1 MKNIGMLNIR
11 IFRLIFRFLLVGV
24 FLIVLN
30 LVYVKSGLFEKD
42 TRQFSRVKYRIDSA
56 FTRGDIIYLGESSN
70 TSFNPWTDTLNQSIG
85 DFLQLYIPEEKVEQ
99 VTHEG
104 YHPGLFKKMLNLL
117 DGKQNSGKTI
127 VLGVNIRTCGPSA
140 MYNGNEASNQREA
153 LFYSRRPA
161 LITRTFMGLHFYDNR
176 NGKEMEGL
184 KFKYW
189 RTREIDRLFKNQ
201 YATTL
206 KWIDGI
212 ARIYSDSLP
221 QEIKD
226 MCGAYVKE
234 YAFVIDEENPR
245 VQDLKEI
252 VELCKQKGVKLLF
265 HILPP
270 NREHAGMLFGRLGKD
285 GTIEK
290 GNELLN
296 FMDYNHD
303 FIVSKFKSW
312 NVDFID
318 NYMLSEAKSHRFTDQ
333 WYPTEHYDAVIR
345 RNIAESIFKS
355 MAFKNGKD
363 TSFTSQRRHDVS
375 LKLKRNNWP
384 NESIIMP
391 LSVPLIR
398 KWHKTMNA
406 QNL

>member
-1 MKNIGMLNIR
+1 MIYINT
-11 IFRLIFRFLLVGV
+11 
-24 FLIVLN
+24 
-30 LVYVKSGLFEKD
+30 GLFEKD

-56 FTRGDIIYLGESSN
+56 FSNGDIVYLGESSN

-117 DGKQNSGKTI
+117 DDSESKNKTI

-140 MYNGNEASNQREA
+140 MFNGNEASNQREA

-184 KFKYW
+184 KFNYW
-189 RTREIDRLFKNQ
+189 RTREINGLFKNQ
-201 YATTL
+201 YSTTL
-206 KWIDGI
+206 KWIDAI
-212 ARIYSDSLP
+212 DKIYGDSLP
-221 QEIKD
+221 QEVKD
-226 MCGAYVKE
+226 MAGAYVKE
-234 YAFVIDEENPR
+234 FAFIIDNENVR
-245 VQDLKEI
+245 LQDLKEI
-252 VELCKQKGVKLLF
+252 VDICRQKRVKLLF

-270 NREHAGMLFGRLGKD
+270 NRVHAGMLFGNLLPN
-285 GTIEK
+285 
-290 GNELLN
+290 GNLENGRDLLN

-312 NVDFID
+312 KVDFID
-318 NYMLSEAKSHRFTDQ
+318 NYLLSEAKSHRFTDQ

-363 TSFTSQRRHDVS
+363 TSFIFQRRHDVS
-375 LKLKRNNWP
+375 FKLKRNNWP

-391 LSVPLIR
+391 LSEPLIR
-398 KWHKTMNA
+398 KWHKE
-406 QNL
+406 LKH

>member
-1 MKNIGMLNIR
+1 MNQNKVLNKGILGLIIR
-11 IFRLIFRFLLVGV
+11 CVFVLLFLVG
-24 FLIVLN
+24 LN
-30 LVYVKSGLFEKD
+30 LTYVKTGLFEKD
-42 TRQFSRVKYRIDSA
+42 TRQYSRVKYRIDSA
-56 FTRGDIIYLGESSN
+56 FSGGDIIYLGESSN

-85 DFLQLYIPEEKVEQ
+85 DFLQLYLPDTKVEQ

-117 DGKQNSGKTI
+117 DDGLISGKTI

-161 LITRTFMGLHFYDNR
+161 LLTRAFMGLHYYDNR
-176 NGKEMEGL
+176 NGKEMEGV

-189 RTREIDRLFKNQ
+189 RTRAFDKSFECQ
-201 YATTL
+201 YPTAL
-206 KWIDGI
+206 NWIDGI
-212 ARIYSDSLP
+212 AKIYGDSLP

-234 YAFVIDEENPR
+234 FSFVIDEENPR

-290 GNELLN
+290 GNELLK

-303 FIVSKFKSW
+303 FLVAKFKSW
-312 NVDFID
+312 KVDFID
-318 NYMLSEAKSHRFTDQ
+318 NYVLSEAKSHRFTDQ

-355 MAFKNGKD
+355 VAFKNGKD
-363 TSFTSQRRHDVS
+363 TSFISQRRHDVS

-391 LSVPLIR
+391 LSEPLIR
-398 KWHKTMNA
+398 KWH
-406 QNL
+406 QNLKN

>member
-1 MKNIGMLNIR
+1 MKQNKVLNKGIMRLMIR
-11 IFRLIFRFLLVGV
+11 CVFVLLFLVG
-24 FLIVLN
+24 LN
-30 LVYVKSGLFEKD
+30 WIYVKTGLFEKD
-42 TRQFSRVKYRIDSA
+42 TMQFSRVKYRIDSA
-56 FTRGDIIYLGESSN
+56 FSNGDIIYLGESSN

-85 DFLQLYIPEEKVEQ
+85 DFLQLYLPSAKVEQ

-117 DGKQNSGKTI
+117 DGTQNSGKTI

-140 MYNGNEASNQREA
+140 MFNGNEASNQREA

-189 RTREIDRLFKNQ
+189 RTREIDGLFKNQ

-206 KWIDGI
+206 KWIDDI
-212 ARIYSDSLP
+212 ARIYGDSLP
-221 QEIKD
+221 KEIKD
-226 MCGAYVKE
+226 MAGAYVKE
-234 YAFVIDEENPR
+234 FAFVIDDENPR

-252 VELCKQKGVKLLF
+252 VDLCKQKGVKLLF

-270 NREHAGMLFGRLGKD
+270 NREHAGMLFGRLLPN
-285 GTIEK
+285 
-290 GNELLN
+290 GNLENGRDLLN

-312 NVDFID
+312 NVEFID
-318 NYMLSEAKSHRFTDQ
+318 NYLLSEAKSHRFTDQ

-363 TSFTSQRRHDVS
+363 TSFIFQRRHDVS
-375 LKLKRNNWP
+375 FKLKRNNWP

-391 LSVPLIR
+391 LSEPLIR
-398 KWHKTMNA
+398 KWHKE
-406 QNL
+406 LKH

>member
-1 MKNIGMLNIR
+1 MKQNK
-11 IFRLIFRFLLVGV
+11 
-24 FLIVLN
+24 VLN
-30 LVYVKSGLFEKD
+30 KGIIGLIIRCAFVLLFLVALNWLYVKTGLFEKD

-56 FTRGDIIYLGESSN
+56 FSRGDIIYLGESSN

-85 DFLQLYIPEEKVEQ
+85 DFLQLYLPEAKVEQ

-117 DGKQNSGKTI
+117 DGGQNSVKTI

-161 LITRTFMGLHFYDNR
+161 LLTRAFMGLHYYDNR
-176 NGKEMEGL
+176 NGKEMEGV

-189 RTREIDRLFKNQ
+189 RTSALNKQFESRYPTALS
-201 YATTL
+201 
-206 KWIDGI
+206 WIDGI
-212 ARIYSDSLP
+212 ARIYDDSLP

-234 YAFVIDEENPR
+234 FAFVIDDENPR

-252 VELCKQKGVKLLF
+252 VELCNQKGVKLIF

-270 NREHAGMLFGRLGKD
+270 NREHAGMLFGRLRKD

-290 GNELLN
+290 GNELLK

-303 FIVSKFKSW
+303 FLVKKFEDWK
-312 NVDFID
+312 VDFID
-318 NYMLSEAKSHRFTDQ
+318 NYVLQEAKSRRFTDQ

-355 MAFKNGKD
+355 VAFKNGKD
-363 TSFTSQRRHDVS
+363 TSFISQRRHDVS

-391 LSVPLIR
+391 LSEPLIR
-398 KWHKTMNA
+398 KWH
-406 QNL
+406 QNLKN